1 MATNRRRRSTFKKV
15 DRTVQIM
22 RASLLINC
30 VVLAAGLTVCIIDLD
45 EYAFGL
51 YLVLVS
57 LVGLII
63 TCAFCIMGPE
73 NAKET
78 FAKKMW
84 SRMSTSVSKNKRRIA
99 RLQQTSDTGKLQTFR
114 QTSRVPESGNGAGS
128 LDASPKFQINPE
140 TTTSDHDES
149 GFADGEGVKASSST
163 ETDEHQPS
171 TPVHAAFTIEHV

>member
-1 MATNRRRRSTFKKV
+1 MSSSRRRRPSLKA

-22 RASLLINC
+22 RGSLIINC
-30 VVLAAGLTVCIIDLD
+30 VLLAAGLTVCIIDLD

-84 SRMSTSVSKNKRRIA
+84 SRMSTSVSKNKRIR
-99 RLQQTSDTGKLQTFR
+99 RLQQTSGTAKYQTVR
-114 QTSRVPESGNGAGS
+114 RTSGLHETASMGESPAVE
-128 LDASPKFQINPE
+128 PKCQNIHE
-140 TTTSDHDES
+140 MTTSDHES
-149 GFADGEGVKASSST
+149 GFAEGVKASSSI
-163 ETDEHQPS
+163 ETDEQQVPF
-171 TPVHAAFTIEHV
+171 PVPVAFTIEHV